1 MWGNVC
7 NFEVMNQ
14 TLHLMP
20 LRLTPYSDTKAIL
33 SAYSRESG
41 TMAFAVP
48 MKRRGMFHPLAV
60 LEVEASVKPGRD
72 VHTFKE
78 ARPLLVLHTVMM
90 DPVRSAL
97 TMFLAEA
104 LQVILRQSEG
114 DALVFDFVADAMA
127 RLNDERTPVGNFH
140 LAFLIRLAAI
150 LGIAP
155 DCGEYRPGRVFD
167 MVDACFRASAPL
179 HGQALD
185 PLESTA
191 AYRLSRITWEN
202 MGRYRFTRPQ
212 RAAALRRILEYYS
225 LHYANLMA
233 LKSPSVLEALMG

>member
-1 MWGNVC
+1 MR

-14 TLHLMP
+14 TLHIMP
-20 LRLTPYSDTKAIL
+20 LRLTPHSDKTSIL
-33 SAYSRESG
+33 SAYSRELG
-41 TMAFAVP
+41 AVAFAVSP
-48 MKRRGMFHPLAV
+48 KRRGLLHPLSV

-72 VHTFKE
+72 VHTFKD

-90 DPVRSAL
+90 DPVRGAL

-114 DALVFDFVADAMA
+114 DALVFDFISEAMA
-127 RLNDERTPVGNFH
+127 RLNDEGTSVGNFH
-140 LAFLIRLAAI
+140 LTFLVRLASI

-155 DCGEYRPGRVFD
+155 DCGDYRPGRVFD
-167 MVDACFRASAPL
+167 MVDARFRESAPL
-179 HGQALD
+179 HGQALG
-185 PLESTA
+185 PAESQA
-191 AYRLSRITWEN
+191 AERLSRISWEN
-202 MGRYRFTRPQ
+202 MGRYRFTRRQ
-212 RAAALRRILEYYS
+212 RASALRGILEYYS